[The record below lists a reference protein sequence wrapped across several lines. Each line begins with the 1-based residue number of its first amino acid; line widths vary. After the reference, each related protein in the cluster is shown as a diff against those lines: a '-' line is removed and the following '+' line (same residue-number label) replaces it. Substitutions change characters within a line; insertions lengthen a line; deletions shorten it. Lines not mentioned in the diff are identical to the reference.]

1 MAVAKRTS
9 LALPV
14 APPYDFRRSVEY
26 FDQFAPA
33 AGGTARHRDAVVTGG
48 FAPEP
53 FVARLRA
60 DESGLVHARVEWI
73 EEPGDG
79 SAVAERLDS
88 FLSLSDDLSPLYD
101 AAASDPAFAR
111 AVADLYGYH
120 HVRFPTPFE
129 AACWAVLSRRTPTLT
144 ALRRKRSLAESA
156 GRVVSVDGLRPPRR
170 PASGDVEE
178 SPLRLFPTPERVA
191 AASDAVR
198 ETLDDDPA
206 RAVLGAAAAFESE
219 DLSALSSRSL
229 VARLCEIRG
238 FDPRSATFVARRGFG
253 RTSLLPVRERRLRT
267 AVADL
272 YGLDDATDDDIVR
285 LSDPYGDSRGYW
297 AHYVRAWASLRGDG
311 GGGDGGRD
319 GDD

>member
-14 APPYDFRRSVEY
+14 TPPYDFRRSVEY
-26 FDQFAPA
+26 LDAFAPA
-33 AGGTARHRDAVVTGG
+33 SDGTARRREAVLTGG

-53 FVARLRA
+53 FVARLHA
-60 DESGLVHARVEWI
+60 DECGLVRARVEWV

-79 SAVAERLDS
+79 NAVAERLDS
-88 FLSLSDDLSPLYD
+88 FLSLSDDLSPLYA

-111 AVADLYGYH
+111 VVADLRGYH
-120 HVRFPTPFE
+120 HVRFPSPFE
-129 AACWAVLSRRTPTLT
+129 AACWAVISRRTPTPT
-144 ALRRKRSLAESA
+144 ALRRKRSLAESL
-156 GRVVSVDGLRPPRR
+156 GRVVAVD
-170 PASGDVEE
+170 AEDAT
-178 SPLRLFPTPERVA
+178 LRLFPTPGRVA
-191 AASDAVR
+191 AAPERVR
-198 ETLDDDPA
+198 ETLDDETA
-206 RAVLGAAAAFESE
+206 RAVLAAAEAFEEE
-219 DLSALSSRSL
+219 DLASLSSRNL
-229 VARLCEIRG
+229 VARLCEVRG

-253 RTSLLPVRERRLRT
+253 RASLLPVRERRLRA

-285 LSDPYGDSRGYW
+285 LSDAYGDHRGYW

-311 GGGDGGRD
+311 DSGD